1 MYSEEEVEDFV
12 GVWEKGAAWHF
23 MNDQVCDSL
32 WVCGG
37 ELEGD
42 NAAAAAGE
50 EVELLGTETESI
62 LQRGRCRRRD

>member
-1 MYSEEEVEDFV
+1 M
-12 GVWEKGAAWHF
+12 
-23 MNDQVCDSL
+23 CDAL
-32 WVCGG
+32 WVSGG

-62 LQRGRCRRRD
+62 SNSEDVAGLLSGVEVDE